1 MASGPSHV
9 FTIFQAAAT
18 QKKSYD
24 KLTAGPDIITKM
36 CLDFSWANHNSPFMI
51 QGISYMI
58 ILAEQQN
65 KDV

>member
-18 QKKSYD
+18 QKKVMTND
-24 KLTAGPDIITKM
+24 LLDQTDIITKT
-36 CLDFSWANHNSPFMI
+36 CWANQNSPFMI